1 MTDVAR
7 IFAPLLLWLALF
19 SGVYGLHGIGCGL
32 GWPDASVG
40 PWPLHRTA
48 LVAAWIGAV
57 ALQALLLLVLARPL
71 ESGRPFVRRVS
82 LTLAVSGVVAVCWT
96 LFPVVFAS
104 SCR

>member
-1 MTDVAR
+1 MTDIVR
-7 IFAPLLLWLALF
+7 IFAPLLVWLALF

-32 GWPDASVG
+32 DWPHMSVG

-57 ALQALLLLVLARPL
+57 ILQALLLLALARPL
-71 ESGRPFVRRVS
+71 RSERPFVQGVS
-82 LTLAVSGVVAVCWT
+82 LTLAVSGLVAVGWT
-96 LFPVVFAS
+96 LFPVIFAT

>member
-7 IFAPLLLWLALF
+7 IFAPLLVWLALF

-40 PWPLHRTA
+40 PWPLHRAA

-57 ALQALLLLVLARPL
+57 ILQSLLLLALARPL
-71 ESGRPFVRRVS
+71 RSTRPFVQGVS
-82 LTLAVSGVVAVCWT
+82 LTLAVSGVVAVGWT
-96 LFPVVFAS
+96 LFPVLFVS
-104 SCR
+104 SCP